1 MDRFQKVKK
10 LWNIIKRE
18 WKTRYRLVFSN
29 EDTLEQSFVIHSITI
44 KKMAVFAV
52 IGAVVIIT
60 LTSLLIAFTQLR
72 LYIPGYTSQ
81 KDYKEYKQTAARV
94 DSLEHLV
101 EVNQQYI
108 DNFIAMMND
117 EVPAAGEDDDEV
129 GADAESMPNTH
140 MTIRDKKRMADAED
154 IEEEAEMILGR
165 ISDDNNEN
173 GSVPGI
179 EQAKISKLNITPPA
193 IGAVVKVFDA
203 SKNHYGVDVAAQKN
217 TVVSCIADG
226 MVISAGYSATDGYV
240 IIVQHP
246 GNLISIYKRCAT
258 LLKQTGARVRA
269 GDAIASMGNSG
280 NSEGKTVHLHFEL
293 WYNGFPINPLN
304 YLVIE

>member
-10 LWNIIKRE
+10 LWNIIKKE

-29 EDTLEQSFVIHSITI
+29 EDTHEQSFVIRRITI
-44 KKMAVFAV
+44 QKMVVAAV

-81 KDYKEYKQTAARV
+81 KDYKVYKETAARV
-94 DSLEHLV
+94 DSLEHQV

-117 EVPAAGEDDDEV
+117 QVPAVGEEDEE
-129 GADAESMPNTH
+129 AEATPNTH
-140 MTIRDKKRMADAED
+140 MSIRDKKRMAEAED

-165 ISDDNNEN
+165 ISEDNSEGGN
-173 GSVPGI
+173 VPGI
-179 EQAKISKLNITPPA
+179 EQAKISKLNILPPA

-203 SKNHYGVDVAAQKN
+203 TKNHYGVDVAASKN
-217 TVVSCIADG
+217 AVVSCIADG
-226 MVISAGYSATDGYV
+226 MVISASYSAADGYV

-246 GNLISIYKRCAT
+246 GNLISIYKRCSN
-258 LLKQTGARVRA
+258 LLKQTGARVHA
-269 GDAIASMGNSG
+269 GEAIASMGNTG
-280 NSEGKTVHLHFEL
+280 TSEGKSVHLHFEL

>member
-10 LWNIIKRE
+10 LWNIIKKE

-29 EDTLEQSFVIHSITI
+29 EDTHEQSFVIRRITI
-44 KKMAVFAV
+44 QKMVVAAI

-81 KDYKEYKQTAARV
+81 KDYKVYKETAARV
-94 DSLEHLV
+94 DSLEHQV

-117 EVPAAGEDDDEV
+117 QVPAVGEEDEE
-129 GADAESMPNTH
+129 AEATPNTH
-140 MTIRDKKRMADAED
+140 MSIRDKKRMAEAED

-165 ISDDNNEN
+165 ISEDNSEGGN
-173 GSVPGI
+173 VPGI
-179 EQAKISKLNITPPA
+179 EQAKISKLNILPPA
-193 IGAVVKVFDA
+193 IGVVVKVFDA
-203 SKNHYGVDVAAQKN
+203 TKNHYGVDVAASKN
-217 TVVSCIADG
+217 AVVSCIADG
-226 MVISAGYSATDGYV
+226 MVISASYSAADGYV

-246 GNLISIYKRCAT
+246 GNLISIYKRCSN
-258 LLKQTGARVRA
+258 LLKQTGARVHA
-269 GDAIASMGNSG
+269 GEAIASMGNTG
-280 NSEGKTVHLHFEL
+280 TSEGKSVHLHFEL

>member
-10 LWNIIKRE
+10 LWNIIKKE

-29 EDTLEQSFVIHSITI
+29 EDTHEQSFVIRRITI
-44 KKMAVFAV
+44 QKMVVAAI
-52 IGAVVIIT
+52 IGAVVIIA

-81 KDYKEYKQTAARV
+81 KDYKVYKETAARV
-94 DSLEHLV
+94 DSLEHQV

-117 EVPAAGEDDDEV
+117 QVPAVGEEDEE
-129 GADAESMPNTH
+129 AEATPNTH
-140 MTIRDKKRMADAED
+140 MSIRDKKRMAEAED

-165 ISDDNNEN
+165 ISEDNSEGGN
-173 GSVPGI
+173 VPGI
-179 EQAKISKLNITPPA
+179 EQAKISKLNILPPA

-203 SKNHYGVDVAAQKN
+203 TKNHYGVDVAASKN
-217 TVVSCIADG
+217 AVVSCIADG
-226 MVISAGYSATDGYV
+226 MVISASYSAADGYV

-246 GNLISIYKRCAT
+246 GNLISIYKRCSN
-258 LLKQTGARVRA
+258 LLKQTGARVHA
-269 GDAIASMGNSG
+269 GEAIASMGNTG
-280 NSEGKTVHLHFEL
+280 TSEGKSVHLHFEL

>member
-1 MDRFQKVKK
+1 MDRFQKVKN
-10 LWNIIKRE
+10 LWNVIKRE

-29 EDTLEQSFVIHSITI
+29 EDTHEQSFVIHSITI
-44 KKMAVFAV
+44 KKMVVFA
-52 IGAVVIIT
+52 IIAAVVIIM

-81 KDYKEYKQTAARV
+81 KDYKIYKQTAARV
-94 DSLEHLV
+94 DSLEHQV

-117 EVPAAGEDDDEV
+117 QVPAAGEDEEE
-129 GADAESMPNTH
+129 ADAEATPNTH
-140 MTIRDKKRMADAED
+140 MSIRDKKRMAEAEEL
-154 IEEEAEMILGR
+154 EEEAEMILGR
-165 ISDDNNEN
+165 ISDDNTEGGN
-173 GSVPGI
+173 VPGI
-179 EQAKISKLNITPPA
+179 EQAKISKLNIMPPA
-193 IGAVVKVFDA
+193 IGAVVRVFDA

-217 TVVSCIADG
+217 AVVSCVADG
-226 MVISAGYSATDGYV
+226 MVISAGYSAADGYF

-246 GNLISIYKRCAT
+246 GNLISIYKRCST